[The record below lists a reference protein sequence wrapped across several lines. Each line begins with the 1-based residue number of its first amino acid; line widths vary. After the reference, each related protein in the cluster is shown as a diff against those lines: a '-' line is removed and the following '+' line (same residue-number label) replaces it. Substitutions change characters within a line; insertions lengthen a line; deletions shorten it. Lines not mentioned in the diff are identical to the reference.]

1 MFIIHFSSRQY
12 DDNFLIRNDGQLFV
26 DEYSR
31 DSLESSENGSEHFQH
46 KPRNP
51 QINDNRTNFNHITQH
66 IHNNNN
72 KITII
77 IRHEEKDAGSSKKLR
92 QPIIYIQPSTSHQ
105 NLVQPL
111 TMHQHHQQHETSEIY
126 NSLDELDSD
135 EHYQFYNESAV
146 DVPDNFKRASYLVL
160 NLNDSPNKR
169 MKRRIC
175 TPLRNLNGI
184 DYRQHET
191 LLPGTIDRISQ
202 NTFIKVNRNSNF
214 YKLNRY

>member
-1 MFIIHFSSRQY
+1 M
-12 DDNFLIRNDGQLFV
+12 IRNDGQLFV

-46 KPRNP
+46 QPKIP

-77 IRHEEKDAGSSKKLR
+77 IRHEEKNAGSSKKLR
-92 QPIIYIQPSTSHQ
+92 QPIIYIQPSSSQQ

-111 TMHQHHQQHETSEIY
+111 TMNQQQQHETSEIY

-146 DVPDNFKRASYLVL
+146 DVPDNFKKASYLVL

-191 LLPGTIDRISQ
+191 LLPGTIDRIVSQ
-202 NTFIKVNRNSNF
+202 NTFIKVNRNSSLEVVEHCHNSI
-214 YKLNRY
+214 LSQ